1 MKVTVLDDYQGIVA
15 RLDAVKVLDGSSASL
30 SVITERIA
38 DDDRLIDALQDTDCL
53 VLIRERT
60 RITARIIDAL
70 PALKLVVQTGR
81 LAGSIDLDAC
91 RRRGIEVRDGTGN
104 PIAPTELTWALILA
118 ASRRLVPYAARL
130 AQGQWQRSS
139 ERIADER
146 LGRVVHGRTLGV
158 WALGKIGSR
167 VAAIGQAF
175 GMRILVHGREQSRDA
190 AERAGYEFVADRQE
204 FLSQLDVLTLH
215 LRLGPETLHMIGADE
230 FAAMRPDAL
239 LVNTS
244 RAELLAPGALLDAL
258 DRGRPGAAA
267 LDVFENEP
275 AGATP
280 YLDHPSILCTPHLGF
295 VEQDTYEAYFS
306 EAFAHVQRFVDGWRA
321 PRHSDGEK

>member
-1 MKVTVLDDYQGIVA
+1 
-15 RLDAVKVLDGSSASL
+15 
-30 SVITERIA
+30 
-38 DDDRLIDALQDTDCL
+38 
-53 VLIRERT
+53 
-60 RITARIIDAL
+60 
-70 PALKLVVQTGR
+70 
-81 LAGSIDLDAC
+81 
-91 RRRGIEVRDGTGN
+91 
-104 PIAPTELTWALILA
+104 
-118 ASRRLVPYAARL
+118 
-130 AQGQWQRSS
+130 
-139 ERIADER
+139 
-146 LGRVVHGRTLGV
+146 
-158 WALGKIGSR
+158 
-167 VAAIGQAF
+167 
-175 GMRILVHGREQSRDA
+175 
-190 AERAGYEFVADRQE
+190 
-204 FLSQLDVLTLH
+204 
-215 LRLGPETLHMIGADE
+215 MIGADE